1 MQLCIGNLLVLV
13 KVRDRCI
20 QLSGLRICLL
30 RHLLRLTSLSACLLC
45 LLVRSIGRALRLV
58 DPGLSAAVYIL
69 NIVRILCCELIKLV
83 QPIFYRRYL
92 TIYPLLASQGV
103 HLSPEALSGLS
114 RKRLSSG
121 VSRRICCC
129 ARSARGGRA
138 SRGRSG
144 AGLRS
149 AAVRRRGSLRHRR
162 HAQTGGQQYCSDRSR
177 GCRTFVHVV
186 PLSAQNQ
193 IWKKTRTPV
202 ASALA

>member
-1 MQLCIGNLLVLV
+1 MQLGVGNLLVLI
-13 KVRDRCI
+13 KVRDRSI
-20 QLSGLRICLL
+20 QLAGLRICLL
-30 RHLLRLTSLSACLLC
+30 RHLLRLTSLGACLLC

-58 DPGLSAAVYIL
+58 DPGLSATVYIL
-69 NIVRILCCELIKLV
+69 NIVRILCSELIKLV

-121 VSRRICCC
+121 VGRRIRCC

-138 SRGRSG
+138 GRGWSG

-149 AAVRRRGSLRHRR
+149 AVIRRRGGLRHRWY
-162 HAQTGGQQYCSDRSR
+162 A
-177 GCRTFVHVV
+177 
-186 PLSAQNQ
+186 
-193 IWKKTRTPV
+193 
-202 ASALA
+202 